1 MKFMKYW
8 PQQPGPTKMKGKVEI
23 LESQEDLN
31 GFQAKGTPDNQ
42 VLTKIDP

>member
-8 PQQPGPTKMKGKVEI
+8 PQQPGPTKMKGKVETS
-23 LESQEDLN
+23 ESQGDLN
-31 GFQAKGTPDNQ
+31 DFQAKGMPDNQ